1 MSRKKLSPPP
11 RPFRPFVRPTPPV
24 GEARMLGEPAG
35 RIPIVQPKKWDPMIM
50 VGDTASVVHAVPT
63 GARALCGYESATGWQ
78 WARGQDVTCEQCW
91 RRHLEEELEKD
102 RTVRAMRKWGFTG
115 PITRQDYLD
124 FIHATD
130 DPQEPSA
137 ELESML
143 PQLLQD
149 WSQFH

>member
-1 MSRKKLSPPP
+1 M
-11 RPFRPFVRPTPPV
+11 
-24 GEARMLGEPAG
+24 
-35 RIPIVQPKKWDPMIM
+35 
-50 VGDTASVVHAVPT
+50 
-63 GARALCGYESATGWQ
+63 
-78 WARGQDVTCEQCW
+78 
-91 RRHLEEELEKD
+91 
-102 RTVRAMRKWGFTG
+102 RTMRKFGFTG

-149 WSQFH
+149 WSRFH

>member
-1 MSRKKLSPPP
+1 
-11 RPFRPFVRPTPPV
+11 
-24 GEARMLGEPAG
+24 
-35 RIPIVQPKKWDPMIM
+35 
-50 VGDTASVVHAVPT
+50 
-63 GARALCGYESATGWQ
+63 
-78 WARGQDVTCEQCW
+78 
-91 RRHLEEELEKD
+91 LEEELEKD

-130 DPQEPSA
+130 DPQEPNA

-149 WSQFH
+149 WSQFHWPHLSETERQKKVLELIEMASAHGFLGCASFDARLAGAGIARLSRRHA